1 MGRTHSRSKVKLII
15 GFIFKHNS
23 DFELALRL
31 LSRRFG
37 KVDFDS
43 LGIAFVHTDYY
54 KDEFGD
60 NLKKRFVS
68 FKRLIL
74 PAKLPQ
80 IKLITNSIESKFS
93 KAGKRCVN
101 IDPGYLDSAKL
112 VLATTKDFV
121 HRIYL
126 SKGIYAEVTLYYKDK
141 TFNSWPWTY
150 PDYRTVEYIGI
161 FNRIR
166 SLYLSQL

>member
-1 MGRTHSRSKVKLII
+1 MGQINSRTKVKLIV
-15 GFIFKHNS
+15 GFIFKDDAS
-23 DFELALRL
+23 LKLVLRFL
-31 LSRRFG
+31 NRRFG
-37 KVDFDS
+37 SIDFDS
-43 LGIAFVHTDYY
+43 SDIAFIHTDYY
-54 KDEFGD
+54 KNEFGD
-60 NLKKRFVS
+60 GLKRRFVS

-74 PAKLPQ
+74 PEKLPK
-80 IKLITNSIESKFS
+80 IKLITNSIERKLS

-121 HRIYL
+121 HRLYL
-126 SKGIYAEVTLYYKDK
+126 AGGIYAEVTLFYKDK

-150 PDYRTVEYIGI
+150 PDYRSPEYIGI
-161 FNRIR
+161 FNKIR